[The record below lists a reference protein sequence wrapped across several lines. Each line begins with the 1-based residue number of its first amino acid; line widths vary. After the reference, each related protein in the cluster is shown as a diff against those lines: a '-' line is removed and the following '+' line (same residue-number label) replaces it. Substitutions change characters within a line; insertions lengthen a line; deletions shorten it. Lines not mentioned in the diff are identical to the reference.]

1 MIKILLKL
9 ERRSYYP
16 NLLSGDRFMHQN
28 YQDAIGLLQG
38 FGKPHLFI
46 TMTTNPDWNE
56 IQEQLK
62 PGETA
67 LDRPDIVGRVFKLKK
82 QQLIRD
88 IEKEMIF
95 GKIDARTYTIEFQK
109 RGYPHVH
116 LIILLADK
124 AHTTPLIKLY
134 VN

>member
-1 MIKILLKL
+1 M
-9 ERRSYYP
+9 Y
-16 NLLSGDRFMHQN
+16 QN
-28 YQDAIGLLQG
+28 YQDSIGLLQK

-82 QQLIRD
+82 
-88 IEKEMIF
+88 
-95 GKIDARTYTIEFQK
+95 
-109 RGYPHVH
+109 
-116 LIILLADK
+116 
-124 AHTTPLIKLY
+124 
-134 VN
+134 